1 MDKARFRMNKSWRQA
16 LADRGA
22 RVDGDRVTDF
32 GQTQREAQPAV
43 AETALTAL
51 LSEGFIL
58 ASGEDALAF
67 LQGQLSNDIEQVSS
81 ARAQLA
87 AYCTPKGRV
96 LATLL
101 LWQTDNGYALG
112 LPRELC
118 ESTRKRLQMYVLR
131 SRVRLADASDQI
143 AVLGLAGA
151 GARAMVHS
159 ELGIVLSSTYDVGSN
174 GGVTA
179 IALPGDRVQ
188 VTADVERGIETW
200 DRLAGRCLLVGE
212 ETWEAHAIAAG
223 VPVITSATQDQF
235 TPHMLNLDLVG
246 GVSFSKGCYTGQ
258 EIVART
264 QYLGQVKRRLA
275 RFATTGRAKPGV
287 VVYVEGQPAGMVV
300 NAAQSP
306 ADGSELLAVVQMQAA
321 QSAAGGVALRLGAEG
336 PPLRP
341 LALPYPLPG
350 TPARHAGDGG

>member
-1 MDKARFRMNKSWRQA
+1 MNKSWRQA

-22 RVDGDRVTDF
+22 RIEGDRVSDF
-32 GQTQREAQPAV
+32 GQTQREAQPVA

-51 LSEGFIL
+51 LSQGFIL

-81 ARAQLA
+81 ARAELA

-101 LWQTDNGYALG
+101 LSRTANGYALE
-112 LPRELC
+112 LPCELC
-118 ESTRKRLQMYVLR
+118 DSIRKRLQMHVLR
-131 SRVRLADASDQI
+131 SRVQLADASDQI

-159 ELGIVLSSTYDVGSN
+159 ELGISLSSAYDVGSG

-188 VTADVERGIETW
+188 VTADVVRAIETW
-200 DRLAGRCLLVGE
+200 DRLAGRCLLSGE
-212 ETWEAHAIAAG
+212 EIWEAHAIAAG
-223 VPVITSATQDQF
+223 VPMITSATQDQF

-275 RFATTGRAKPGV
+275 RFATTGRAEPGV
-287 VVYVEGQPAGMVV
+287 AVYAEGHPAGLVV
-300 NAAQSP
+300 NAARSP
-306 ADGSELLAVVQMQAA
+306 AGGSELLAVVQTQAA
-321 QSAAGGVALRLGAEG
+321 QSSAGGVTLRLSGEG

-341 LALPYPLPG
+341 LALPYALPG